1 MRTSLRHGSVLA
13 LAAVLTLSACADDAG
28 SPGQEEPEA
37 TTTATASPT
46 DDGTGSPTDGATT
59 DDATDEPTDG
69 TESPTEDAGATE
81 GEALMLAATC
91 DADRYTI
98 DHPEGWWTN
107 PGDQAPE
114 CRIFHPTEVEVENES
129 LHYAVR
135 AYIDAVAYEDA
146 APHDERQGEEL
157 AREELTVDGRQAV
170 VTEVRSSG
178 FALVPEGERYTTA
191 IVDLDGEILVL
202 TTSTVG
208 DTDYERDAELIER
221 MLETFELTG

>member
-1 MRTSLRHGSVLA
+1 MRTILRHGSVLA
-13 LAAVLTLSACADDAG
+13 MTAVLTLSACADDG
-28 SPGQEEPEA
+28 ESPGQQEPEA
-37 TTTATASPT
+37 TSTATESPT
-46 DDGTGSPTDGATT
+46 DDGTETPTG
-59 DDATDEPTDG
+59 DDTETPTDEPTDG

-81 GEALMLAATC
+81 GEPLTLAATC
-91 DADRYTI
+91 EAERFTI

-107 PGDQAPE
+107 PGDDAPE
-114 CRIFHPTEVEVENES
+114 CRILHPTEVEVESES

-146 APHDERQGEEL
+146 APHNEDEGEEL
-157 AREELTVDGRQAV
+157 RREELTVDGRQAV

-178 FALVPEGERYTTA
+178 FALVPEGELYTTA

-221 MLETFELTG
+221 MLETVEFTG

>member
-1 MRTSLRHGSVLA
+1 MRHTILRHGSVLA
-13 LAAVLTLSACADDAG
+13 MAAALTLSACADAG
-28 SPGQEEPEA
+28 ESPGQQEPEA
-37 TTTATASPT
+37 TATATE
-46 DDGTGSPTDGATT
+46 SPTDGATETPT

-81 GEALMLAATC
+81 GDQLTLAATC
-91 DADRYTI
+91 ETDRFTI

-107 PGDQAPE
+107 PGDDAPE

-135 AYIDAVAYEDA
+135 AYIDPVAYTDA
-146 APHDERQGEEL
+146 APHNEDEGEEL
-157 AREELTVDGRQAV
+157 RREELTVDGRQAV

-208 DTDYERDAELIER
+208 DTDYERDADLIER
-221 MLETFELTG
+221 MLETVELTG

>member
-1 MRTSLRHGSVLA
+1 MHTSLRHGSVLA
-13 LAAVLTLSACADDAG
+13 MAAVLTLSACADTG
-28 SPGQEEPEA
+28 ESPGQEEPEA
-37 TTTATASPT
+37 TATATETP
-46 DDGTGSPTDGATT
+46 T
-59 DDATDEPTDG
+59 DDATETPTDDDGTDATEEPTDG
-69 TESPTEDAGATE
+69 TESPTEDTGATD
-81 GEALMLAATC
+81 GEQLTLAATC
-91 DADRYTI
+91 EADRYTI

-107 PGDQAPE
+107 PGDDAPE

-135 AYIDAVAYEDA
+135 AYIDPVAYTDA
-146 APHDERQGEEL
+146 APHNEDEGEEL
-157 AREELTVDGRQAV
+157 RREELTVDGRQAV

-221 MLETFELTG
+221 MLETVELTG